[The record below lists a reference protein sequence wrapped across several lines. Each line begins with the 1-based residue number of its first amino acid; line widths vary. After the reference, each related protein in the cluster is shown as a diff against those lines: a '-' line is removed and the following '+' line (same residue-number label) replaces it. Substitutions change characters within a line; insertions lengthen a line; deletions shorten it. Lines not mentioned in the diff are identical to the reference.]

1 MDSDSSGD
9 WKGLDK
15 RIAFPTDPLRPPEG
29 IIASLSQGPGSPQTE
44 DLPGSGS
51 GGNFQWPAL
60 AEAESGSGHVPE
72 VPVTSWHGQAEAERP
87 CYDQRWAVCGAGWDL
102 RVLSSFPPLS
112 PPPESEVCTLKS
124 YCLPRF
130 PKSGSKITSP
140 QLPLNLGL
148 SSEGAQDMAAMERK
162 TLGPTWAQH

>member
-1 MDSDSSGD
+1 M
-9 WKGLDK
+9 
-15 RIAFPTDPLRPPEG
+15 
-29 IIASLSQGPGSPQTE
+29 
-44 DLPGSGS
+44 
-51 GGNFQWPAL
+51 
-60 AEAESGSGHVPE
+60 
-72 VPVTSWHGQAEAERP
+72 
-87 CYDQRWAVCGAGWDL
+87 CGAGWDL

-112 PPPESEVCTLKS
+112 PPPELEVCTLKS

-148 SSEGAQDMAAMERK
+148 SSGGAQDMAAMERK